1 MTTVLV
7 TGAAGRIGRYL
18 RASLPGLGFRLR
30 LLDLEAIPDEP
41 DAVRGD
47 INDEEAMRKAVEGVD
62 AVVHLAGVIHPAD
75 PFEIVLSANIAGTY
89 RVFETARLAGVE
101 RLVFAS
107 SNHANGFT
115 PRAAG
120 SSRVG
125 GDRPDSFYGVSKLF
139 GESLGRYYHDR
150 YGMKVAC
157 LRIGSC
163 FDRPG
168 NPRALATWLSPGDCS
183 RLVAA
188 CLTAP
193 HLGYAVL
200 YGVSRNHRRYW
211 DLAPAEALGYEPF
224 DDAEIYAGEILAEQ
238 GGIDPSTPDEPQG
251 GKGVRPWSNS

>member
-47 INDEEAMRKAVEGVD
+47 INDEEAMRKAVDGVD

-89 RVFETARLAGVE
+89 RVFESARLAGVE

-120 SSRVG
+120 SSREG

-150 YGMKVAC
+150 YGMKV
-157 LRIGSC
+157 
-163 FDRPG
+163 
-168 NPRALATWLSPGDCS
+168 
-183 RLVAA
+183 A